1 MQKVCRRFKVSG
13 RVQGVWYRKSTQA
26 EAEALGLSG
35 WALNLADGGVEV
47 CLCGSDEAVSKV
59 AAWLHQGPS
68 AAKVAGVEELPAP
81 EHWPENA
88 FSTG

>member
-13 RVQGVWYRKSTQA
+13 QVQGVWYRKSTQA
-26 EAEALGLSG
+26 EAEALELSG
-35 WALNLADGGVEV
+35 WAINLADGGVEV
-47 CLCGSDEAVSKV
+47 CLCGYDEAVAKV

-68 AAKVAGVEELPAP
+68 AARVSEVEELPAP
-81 EHWPENA
+81 ECWPEIS

>member
-35 WALNLADGGVEV
+35 WAVNLADGGVEV
-47 CLCGSDEAVSKV
+47 CLCGSGEAVAKV

-68 AAKVAGVEELPAP
+68 AARVAEVEELPAP
-81 EHWPENA
+81 EHWPENI
-88 FSTG
+88 FSTA